1 MLYNQF
7 QTQQSEETD
16 VLVESEKTCR
26 LIVWN
31 DDINTFEW
39 VIETLIDICEHTP
52 EQAEQCAWLIHSKGK
67 YAVKN
72 GSYDTLKPLCDA
84 INERSIDATVES
96 DAA

>member
-39 VIETLIDICEHTP
+39 VIETLIDICDHTP

>member
-39 VIETLIDICEHTP
+39 VIETLIDICDHTP

-72 GSYDTLKPLCDA
+72 GSFDTLKPLCDA
-84 INERSIDATVES
+84 INERFIDATVES
-96 DAA
+96 DAS